1 MPPSLENKSLLH
13 PSPSTFTGCL
23 NTVKYFKIMLGQDQ
37 VFLLGGE
44 VGGDT
49 KPICRIQVDVPLHLL
64 VSSVYY
70 PSVDLSFIS
79 GFFFPSL
86 HITLI

>member
-13 PSPSTFTGCL
+13 PSPSTFTGWL

-70 PSVDLSFIS
+70 PGVDLFFIS

>member
-1 MPPSLENKSLLH
+1 
-13 PSPSTFTGCL
+13 
-23 NTVKYFKIMLGQDQ
+23 MLGQDQ

-44 VGGDT
+44 FGGDT

-70 PSVDLSFIS
+70 PSVDLFFIS
-79 GFFFPSL
+79 GFFFFFFIAYYFDLDTFNDLLPWANFNC
-86 HITLI
+86 